1 MSTFFDLFLHIIF
14 KNPFILQGLLRGQLY
29 TQSPWVFIHYFR
41 FYVNLKGIFHISHII
56 HMWKNVYNYN
66 YLNKDCVKPLFIIIY
81 IRIFMS
87 VYQNTSKIPV
97 YLACHTLISCFQLV
111 F

>member
-41 FYVNLKGIFHISHII
+41 FYVNLKGIFHTSHII

-66 YLNKDCVKPLFIIIY
+66 YSNKDCVKPLFIIIY

-87 VYQNTSKIPV
+87 FRLKINKKTPE
-97 YLACHTLISCFQLV
+97 TRNRESENG
-111 F
+111 